1 MRDRDDDDRYD
12 DDRDDDR
19 PRRPRRRDDEDGRE
33 RLVPYPSMLRNAGY
47 LWVIFGI
54 IILVNG
60 GINVMMTVG
69 NAGADQGAKV
79 AGGTCGVLIV
89 ALLGGVFIHVGVQSI
104 NGTARDTMGN
114 GIGSMIIGLL
124 QAGGG
129 VVSLQAELLLPAV
142 ISFVGCA
149 GLLAAG
155 VMAILARADY
165 LDWKKQNKGAGGSNA
180 YFGKRGRDED

>member
-1 MRDRDDDDRYD
+1 MRDRDDDDRDD

-19 PRRPRRRDDEDGRE
+19 PRRYDDEDDR
-33 RLVPYPSMLRNAGY
+33 RRVVPYPSMLRNAGY
-47 LWVIFGI
+47 LWVIFGL

-60 GINVMMTVG
+60 GINVMMSVG
-69 NAGADQGAKV
+69 GAGGADQDAKV
-79 AGGTCGVLIV
+79 AGGTCGILVV
-89 ALLGGVFIHVGVQSI
+89 ALLGGVFIHVGMQSI

-129 VVSLQAELLLPAV
+129 VVYLRADMMLPAV
-142 ISFVGCA
+142 VSFVGCA
-149 GLLAAG
+149 GLMAAG

-165 LDWKKQNKGAGGSNA
+165 QEWKKQNKGVGGSDG
-180 YFGKRGRDED
+180 YFGKRGRDDD